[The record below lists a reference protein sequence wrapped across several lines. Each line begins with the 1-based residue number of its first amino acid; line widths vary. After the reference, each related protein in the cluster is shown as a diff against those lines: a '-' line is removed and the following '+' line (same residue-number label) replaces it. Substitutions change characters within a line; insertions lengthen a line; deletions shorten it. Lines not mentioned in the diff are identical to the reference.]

1 MAQKMVQ
8 QKVEKL
14 VKTLSKNGQKMV
26 QQKVQKL
33 VKKLSKKSQKNGK
46 GG

>member
-1 MAQKMVQ
+1 MVQ

-14 VKTLSKNGQKMV
+14 VKKFSKNAQKMV
-26 QQKVQKL
+26 QQKIQKL